1 MISGSLFPED
11 LYSFP
16 RKRLADRL
24 QQLARAGIYAGC
36 SSWKYEGWLGQIYT
50 PERYHGRGGFS
61 RKRFASSCLAE
72 YAETFPLVGGDFS
85 FYQFPTP
92 EYWGHLIES
101 APRSL
106 QYGLKVPEEITV
118 KRWPAQARYGP
129 RAGQENPSFLSAELF
144 ETQLVDA
151 LAAYR
156 EQVAVLMLEFGAFS
170 RQVYRGV
177 QEFLRELDEF
187 LELVKGRFRLAV
199 EIRNPEFL
207 GSEYFGCLREH
218 GVAHV
223 LNSWTRMPPLGEQL
237 RMPGV
242 WTADFA
248 VSRALLR
255 PGRSYEAAVDRFAP
269 YREVQDPQPEV
280 RQTLRDLISICQEED
295 RAAFL
300 FVNHRLEG
308 NAPGTILSVVSE

>member
-1 MISGSLFPED
+1 MTSGSLFPED
-11 LYSFP
+11 PYSFP
-16 RKRLADRL
+16 RGRLADRL
-24 QQLARAGIYAGC
+24 QELARAGIYAGC

-50 PERYHGRGGFS
+50 PERYRVRGSFS

-85 FYQFPTP
+85 FYQFPTR
-92 EYWGHLIES
+92 EYWAQLIES
-101 APRSL
+101 GPPSL

-118 KRWPAQARYGP
+118 KRWPPHPRYGP
-129 RAGQENPSFLSAELF
+129 RAGEENPSFLSAELF
-144 ETQLVDA
+144 GTQFVDA

-156 EQVAVLMLEFGAFS
+156 DQVAVLILEFGTFA
-170 RQVYRGV
+170 RNLYGGV
-177 QEFLRELDEF
+177 EEFLRELDEF
-187 LELVKGRFRLAV
+187 LELAKGRFRLAV

-223 LNSWTRMPPLGEQL
+223 LNSWTRMPPLGEQM

-269 YREVQDPQPEV
+269 YGEVQEPQPEV
-280 RQTLRDLISICQEED
+280 RQALRDLISICQEED
-295 RAAFL
+295 RTAFL
-300 FVNHRLEG
+300 FVNNRLEG